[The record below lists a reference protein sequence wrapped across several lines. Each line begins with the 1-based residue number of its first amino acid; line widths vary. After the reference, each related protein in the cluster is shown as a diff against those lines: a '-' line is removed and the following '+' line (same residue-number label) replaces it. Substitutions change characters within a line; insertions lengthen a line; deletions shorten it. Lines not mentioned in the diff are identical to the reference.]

1 MYCMYVYACMYCMYV
16 YACMYVCMYAC
27 LFVCLY
33 VCICLSVCACAR
45 ACVRVCVCKYVRY
58 VLHIY
63 IYVWACRVT
72 MYVYIKSLTVE
83 TLGCLSLKGDS
94 RTELFLLNDF

>member
-1 MYCMYVYACMYCMYV
+1 MRALVH
-16 YACMYVCMYAC
+16 VC
-27 LFVCLY
+27 
-33 VCICLSVCACAR
+33 VCAC
-45 ACVRVCVCKYVRY
+45 VSMYVMSY
-58 VLHIY
+58 IY
-63 IYVWACRVT
+63 IYVRARRVT